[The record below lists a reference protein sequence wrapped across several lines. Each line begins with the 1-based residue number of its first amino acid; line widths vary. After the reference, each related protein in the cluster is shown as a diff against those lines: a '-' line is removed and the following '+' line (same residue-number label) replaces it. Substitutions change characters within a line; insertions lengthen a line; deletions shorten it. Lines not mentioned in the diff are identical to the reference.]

1 MEKKEGNFNGKW
13 NRIEN
18 KNGKIAMFLDIVQKN
33 KKKDIIK
40 RLVVTYETPCGTLIR
55 MRPPG
60 VWIFKA
66 VPGYTFGGHWTDI
79 SEWPGGADMMCY

>member
-1 MEKKEGNFNGKW
+1 MENGMEWKIKMVRTQCFWILYRKIKKRYNF
-13 NRIEN
+13 
-18 KNGKIAMFLDIVQKN
+18 
-33 KKKDIIK
+33 
-40 RLVVTYETPCGTLIR
+40 VVTYETPCGTLIR